1 MKEKLQFVR
10 LPILLFVIFF
20 LGRLA
25 LGAAMGVSKPTYDL
39 AKRLFSMVILEVH
52 VGLLWGA
59 VGRRYRGY
67 GIGGSM
73 TAVVLAVV
81 VSQILIFARTAIS
94 YIAGIN
100 TLFNFGEAL
109 NQPGATLSW
118 SRDGFTDAHIRCK
131 LHHRRHCWRD
141 RLGLRKSRSR
151 RDCQEFLRPVL
162 AERVRSTRRVV
173 ATRFAV
179 AQTDVGGGRQARGSR
194 PNFEATRRAEYIRLA
209 SVLAHHLDHHGVL
222 ESHEV

>member
-39 AKRLFSMVILEVH
+39 ANRLFSMVILEVH

-81 VSQILIFARTAIS
+81 VSQILIFAGTAIS

-109 NQPGATLSW
+109 NQPGATLSFGAAMA
-118 SRDGFTDAHIRCK
+118 SRTLTFVANCIIGAIAGAIGWAFG
-131 LHHRRHCWRD
+131 
-141 RLGLRKSRSR
+141 GLLPAAIAKSS
-151 RDCQEFLRPVL
+151 
-162 AERVRSTRRVV
+162 
-173 ATRFAV
+173 
-179 AQTDVGGGRQARGSR
+179 
-194 PNFEATRRAEYIRLA
+194 
-209 SVLAHHLDHHGVL
+209 
-222 ESHEV
+222 

>member
-39 AKRLFSMVILEVH
+39 ANRLFSMVILEVH

-67 GIGGSM
+67 GVGGSV

-81 VSQILIFARTAIS
+81 VSQILIFAGTAVS
-94 YIAGIN
+94 YVAGIN
-100 TLFNFGEAL
+100 TFFNFPEAL
-109 NQPGATLSW
+109 NQQSPI
-118 SRDGFTDAHIRCK
+118 GFVPAMI
-131 LHHRRHCWRD
+131 
-141 RLGLRKSRSR
+141 SRSITFVAN
-151 RDCQEFLRPVL
+151 CVIGAIAGAIGWALGGLLPP
-162 AERVRSTRRVV
+162 ST
-173 ATRFAV
+173 
-179 AQTDVGGGRQARGSR
+179 
-194 PNFEATRRAEYIRLA
+194 
-209 SVLAHHLDHHGVL
+209 
-222 ESHEV
+222 ESY